1 MLKISQKICIFAS
14 VINHQT
20 MIYPSVGQYTE
31 AIKLAEQSPEDYF
44 ATMTTLRPVLGAD
57 GNPVMSSGNFA
68 VVFKMQDQNDGKIYA
83 LKCFTRDQDGRNDS
97 YRLIADELQ
106 YVESEYLTKIQ
117 YLEKEL
123 FVDTGT
129 DDTEFPVLL
138 MDWVEGETLDKYIK
152 NHISEQACL
161 NLLVGRFCIFADW
174 LLKQPFAH
182 GDLKPDNIIVR
193 DDGSL
198 VLIDYDG
205 MYVPKMRGQKARE
218 LGSPDFRHPQHT
230 EDDFDEHIDDFAIV
244 TLLLT
249 IKAIA
254 LNPNILEDCNAKDC
268 VLLHTQDFTNL
279 AQSAVNQKLQELI
292 WDKIFARIYAMF
304 VVVLA
309 EKKLNEV
316 LRSYFSTVSF
326 LKLSDTI
333 IENLS
338 TEVTDEEIDFGIE
351 DEFGVVYSED
361 GKRLLKC
368 QNTRLKEYQVKK
380 GTKVICDCAFDD
392 SEELHNISIPNS
404 VVGIGKEAFANCIFL
419 KSISIPR
426 GVVSIGSGFIYGT
439 NIESIKCQSDN
450 FEVDNNILYF
460 KGRKILHTY
469 FGNAQ
474 HIDILETVS
483 NIGDGAFCGCRSLR
497 SIFIPKNVVRIGNKA
512 FKYCSRLKNITLSD
526 GVTFI
531 GEYAFG
537 DCRELQN
544 ISIPN
549 TVITIGNYAFAHC
562 ELLQSIQI
570 PDGVR
575 KIGDG
580 TFRWCKSLQ
589 QIRLSN
595 SVNSIEKFAFD
606 NCKSLQNISLPSH
619 ISKIGDG
626 AFRYCVSLRNI
637 IIPKQLRLIGSGFI
651 ANSGVQSIISHSD
664 FFKVDCKTLYCVFE
678 KKLHTYFGQNT
689 QFDIPKNVVK
699 IENRAFEGC
708 KTLENIVIPEG
719 VSEIGESAFE
729 GCSHLQKISIP
740 NGVTRLSYATFSYCT
755 SLHSISIPQS
765 VSHIDDNVFVGC
777 RSLQN
782 ITIPNNVTYIGND
795 LFLGCDS
802 LQNFIIPNNVT
813 SIGNSAFCRC
823 KSLKEFIIPRNVKS
837 IGWRVFAFCES
848 LQCVTFLNSSIA
860 IGENVFEKCIN
871 LNKIIVPRQSLTKFR
886 KMVKSKYSKLLTVD
900 DNEPTNGTLF

>member
-1 MLKISQKICIFAS
+1 ML
-14 VINHQT
+14 
-20 MIYPSVGQYTE
+20 YPSIGQYTE

-44 ATMTTLRPVLGAD
+44 ATMTTLRPILGAD

-68 VVFKMQDQNDGKIYA
+68 VVFKMQDQTDGKIYA
-83 LKCFTRDQDGRNDS
+83 LKCFTRDQEGRNES
-97 YRLIADELQ
+97 YRLIADELKDVFSP
-106 YVESEYLTKIQ
+106 YITNIQ
-117 YLEKEL
+117 YLENEL

-152 NHISEQACL
+152 NHINEPACL
-161 NLLVGRFCIFADW
+161 NLLVGRFGIFADW

-182 GDLKPDNIIVR
+182 GDLKPDNIIVK

-198 VLIDYDG
+198 VIVDYDG

-218 LGSPDFRHPQHT
+218 LGSPDFRHPQRT

-279 AQSAVNQKLQELI
+279 AQSIVNQKLQELI
-292 WDKIFARIYAMF
+292 GDSDFARLYAVF

-309 EKKLNEV
+309 EGKIEGGLKMLWASVSIVKLV
-316 LRSYFSTVSF
+316 
-326 LKLSDTI
+326 
-333 IENLS
+333 ENNA
-338 TEVTDEEIDFGIE
+338 TEVSDEEIENGIE
-351 DEFGVVYSED
+351 DESGVVYSKD
-361 GKRLLKC
+361 GKRLLRC
-368 QNTRLKEYQVKK
+368 NNFELKEYQVKE
-380 GTKVICDCAFDD
+380 GTKVICDNAFDD
-392 SEELHNISIPNS
+392 YRYNLHNISIPNS
-404 VVGIGKEAFANCIFL
+404 VVRIGKEAFANCIFL
-419 KSISIPR
+419 KSISIPK

-474 HIDILETVS
+474 HIDISETVS
-483 NIGDGAFCGCRSLR
+483 NIWDGAFWECRSLQ
-497 SIFIPKNVVRIGNKA
+497 SISIPKNVVRIGNKA
-512 FKYCSRLKNITLSD
+512 FKCCTRLKNITLSD
-526 GVTFI
+526 GVTSI

-537 DCRELQN
+537 DCRELKN

-549 TVITIGNYAFAHC
+549 TVISIGNYAFAHC
-562 ELLQSIQI
+562 ESLQSIQI
-570 PDGVR
+570 PDGVH
-575 KIGDG
+575 KVSDG

-595 SVNSIEKFAFD
+595 SVNSIEKLAFD

-637 IIPKQLRLIGSGFI
+637 IIPKQLRSIGSGFI

-664 FFKVDCKTLYCVFE
+664 FFKVDYNTLYSVFE
-678 KKLHTYFGQNT
+678 KKLHTYFGHNT
-689 QFDIPKNVVK
+689 QFYIPKNVVK

-708 KTLENIVIPEG
+708 KTLENIVIPEDVSDIG
-719 VSEIGESAFE
+719 VSAFE
-729 GCSHLQKISIP
+729 GCSHLKKISIP
-740 NGVTRLSYATFSYCT
+740 NSVTRLKYATFRYCT
-755 SLHSISIPQS
+755 SLHCISIPQS

-782 ITIPNNVTYIGND
+782 ITIPNNVTNIGND

-813 SIGNSAFCRC
+813 SIGNSAFGRC
-823 KSLKEFIIPRNVKS
+823 KSLKDFIVPRNVKS
-837 IGWRVFAFCES
+837 IGCRVFAFCES
-848 LQCVTFLNSSIA
+848 LQSVTFLNSSIA

-900 DNEPTNGTLF
+900 NNEPTNGTLF